1 MRWKKRRLWPLAVL
15 GALALM
21 LMDLGWSGGV
31 AQARGGRGGR
41 GGGRGGRGGGR
52 PPPSPNVGG
61 GGPGGARNNERK
73 EAQELERR
81 QERATRVELARLEYA
96 KRERQKLW
104 DDETKERLAAAMNR
118 VLGSSSE

>member
-21 LMDLGWSGGV
+21 LMDLGWGGGV

-41 GGGRGGRGGGR
+41 GGGRGGRGGRGT
-52 PPPSPNVGG
+52 PSPNVGG
-61 GGPGGARNNERK
+61 GGTGTARNNERK

-81 QERATRVELARLEYA
+81 QERAARVELARLEYA
-96 KRERQKLW
+96 KRERQQLW
-104 DDETKERLAAAMNR
+104 DAETRERLASAMNK